1 MRLYTALM
9 PVWGLLVLLLLVLA
23 ACGGG
28 GQVPEASEPEPH
40 PLDHLEQAVVVIYD
54 EPYLVWLA
62 ETPSA
67 QARGLQGITEEQL
80 APLPDSTE
88 RGMLFVFPLD
98 TRPEFWMRDTVV
110 ALDLAFIES
119 HGLVAETHAMA
130 PLDETLVQPAVPVR
144 YALELRG
151 GVFDARGIGPGT
163 AVDLAAVAD

>member
-1 MRLYTALM
+1 MWLYTALM
-9 PVWGLLVLLLLVLA
+9 PVWGLLVLLLLGLA

-28 GQVPEASEPEPH
+28 GLVPEAGEPEPH
-40 PLDHLEQAVVVIYD
+40 PLDHLEQAVIVID
-54 EPYLVWLA
+54 EEPYLVWLA

-80 APLPDSTE
+80 APLPDGTE

-98 TRPEFWMRDTVV
+98 TRPEFWMRDTAVP
-110 ALDLAFIES
+110 LDLAFVEND
-119 HGLVAETHAMA
+119 GLVAETHAME

-151 GVFDARGIGPGT
+151 GVFGARGIGKGS
-163 AVDLAAVAD
+163 AVDLGAVAD

>member
-1 MRLYTALM
+1 M
-9 PVWGLLVLLLLVLA
+9 
-23 ACGGG
+23 
-28 GQVPEASEPEPH
+28 PEANAPEPH
-40 PLDHLEQAVVVIYD
+40 PLDHLEQAVLVIDD

-80 APLPDSTE
+80 APLADGTE

-110 ALDLAFIES
+110 SLDLAFVES
-119 HGLVAETHAMA
+119 DGLVAETHAME
-130 PLDETLVQPAVPVR
+130 PLDETLVQPAAPVR
-144 YALELRG
+144 YALEVRG

-163 AVDLAAVAD
+163 VVDLDAVAD